1 MKRFFFLGDFESDTG
16 PGVAN
21 RMIQKGLG
29 NRENIRFSRRKNK
42 ILRIAEMVWGIS
54 TADCVCFCSY
64 SRSNLFA
71 FRLCKMLHKKTAY
84 IMHGYM
90 ERESKIANVD
100 EETLKAVK
108 SYERT
113 VFSASDRLI
122 CVSKGFM
129 DYMIQAEPEFS
140 DKFEYIYNAVDLE
153 EVNEDKNRLKKL
165 KSINDMQREYRIVS
179 LGGGMRRKQNLAVC
193 NAINELIN
201 EGYNIKYTVIGES
214 ENDGDA
220 IRAYGFVEYHE
231 KLPRAEV
238 MSCMKAADL
247 YIQNS
252 SFETFGIAPIEALL
266 CGCSILISRNIGMKT
281 LVKGCDDMIIK
292 DDSELKTMIA
302 EVMKEPNH
310 DRVMACFD
318 LDAIKPEKAAERLY
332 GILESL

>member
-16 PGVAN
+16 PGVAD

-90 ERESKIANVD
+90 ERESKIANAD

-129 DYMIQAEPEFS
+129 EYMIQADPRNTIQIMPYLVSSSVQGNPAEN
-140 DKFEYIYNAVDLE
+140 IYLPNTLHIIDY
-153 EVNEDKNRLKKL
+153 
-165 KSINDMQREYRIVS
+165 Q
-179 LGGGMRRKQNLAVC
+179 LAMS
-193 NAINELIN
+193 AKTHLI
-201 EGYNIKYTVIGES
+201 
-214 ENDGDA
+214 
-220 IRAYGFVEYHE
+220 
-231 KLPRAEV
+231 P
-238 MSCMKAADL
+238 
-247 YIQNS
+247 
-252 SFETFGIAPIEALL
+252 
-266 CGCSILISRNIGMKT
+266 
-281 LVKGCDDMIIK
+281 
-292 DDSELKTMIA
+292 
-302 EVMKEPNH
+302 
-310 DRVMACFD
+310 
-318 LDAIKPEKAAERLY
+318 
-332 GILESL
+332 